1 MYLVSPASPSPA
13 ASGVASTGSAARSSY
28 HHGDLRRA
36 LIEATAA
43 LIEEDG
49 PGGFSLRKV
58 ARRAG
63 VSPAAPSHH
72 FGDSRGLLT
81 AVAVEGFE
89 RMMESWEAIDAD
101 LDPYQRLIAHARCY
115 VDFAIRCP
123 GHMAIMFR
131 RDLVDGADEAYGAT
145 APQAYQR
152 ISTAVQEAI
161 GDVSG
166 VDLDGATKT
175 IWATCHGLADLYAG
189 KGESLK
195 DDAVL
200 DHLVDHAT
208 SIVYH
213 GVRAV

>member
-1 MYLVSPASPSPA
+1 MPA
-13 ASGVASTGSAARSSY
+13 ASSSRPVSGVASTGSAGRLSY

-43 LIEEDG
+43 LIEEEG

-131 RDLVDGADEAYGAT
+131 GDLIDGDDEAYGSA
-145 APQAYQR
+145 APQAYEC
-152 ISTAVQEAI
+152 ISTAVRAAI
-161 GDVSG
+161 DDVSG
-166 VDLDGATKT
+166 VDVDGATKT
-175 IWATCHGLADLYAG
+175 IWATCHGLADLYAR
-189 KGESLK
+189 KGESLE

-200 DHLVDHAT
+200 NHLVDHAT

-213 GVRAV
+213 GVRTI